1 MLFANGNS
9 GEKGRSTMTSQA
21 SAKNVL
27 AVGASESTYNSQSID
42 NVAYFSSQGPT
53 YDGRIK
59 PEVVAPGMALE
70 SAKSAT
76 GGSGQ
81 STCAVSS
88 KSGILPPSPP

>member
-1 MLFANGNS
+1 
-9 GEKGRSTMTSQA
+9 MTSQA

-59 PEVVAPGMALE
+59 PEIVAPGMALE
-70 SAKSAT
+70 STRA
-76 GGSGQ
+76 GSGS
-81 STCAVSS
+81 STCSVMS
-88 KSGILPPSPP
+88 KSGVWR